1 MQSDTINIGILAHVD
16 AGKTTLSEAIL
27 YRTGS
32 IRKLG
37 RVDHGDTFL
46 DTHAVERE
54 RGITIFSKQA
64 VFRVGDMRF
73 CFLDTPG
80 HVDFSAEMER
90 TLCVLDYA
98 ILVISGVEGIQGH
111 TETVWRLLGQYRTP
125 VLVFVNKMDRDGA
138 DRERMMEQLRRKFNE
153 NCLCFSDGFAADGE
167 KPPRFSE
174 TLAESIAACDEELL
188 DCYLDGGAAAF
199 GEAADPFLALVKEK
213 IEQSCPEL
221 FMKPLEIA
229 WDYVYDRESLATLKG
244 KKLHGKRN
252 HINKFMKT
260 YPDFEYKKLD
270 TSMIAECL
278 DLYDEW
284 SSHKDETTIEAYD
297 EKTSVCLALKN
308 MDALGLTGGCIVL
321 EGQIVAF
328 TVGERLLP
336 HMQLIHI
343 EKANY
348 EIEGLYPV
356 INQQYVLHECQG
368 VTLVNREEDM
378 GIEGMRKAKHSYQ
391 PVKMIKKYFI
401 STRELKDDK
410 GVWQK

>member
-1 MQSDTINIGILAHVD
+1 MKLDFKPI
-16 AGKTTLSEAIL
+16 TLEDKPIIEGYTKAW
-27 YRTGS
+27 
-32 IRKLG
+32 
-37 RVDHGDTFL
+37 
-46 DTHAVERE
+46 
-54 RGITIFSKQA
+54 
-64 VFRVGDMRF
+64 
-73 CFLDTPG
+73 
-80 HVDFSAEMER
+80 EMECSD
-90 TLCVLDYA
+90 LSFINLFIWGANGKMEYAQLEDVLYIKLDYDGVPVYLWTPIPRYGVDVDYKKAVYVA
-98 ILVISGVEGIQGH
+98 IDYMKEIG
-111 TETVWRLLGQYRTP
+111 TEPTLRSVW
-125 VLVFVNKMDRDGA
+125 A
-138 DRERMMEQLRRKFNE
+138 
-153 NCLCFSDGFAADGE
+153 
-167 KPPRFSE
+167 
-174 TLAESIAACDEELL
+174 
-188 DCYLDGGAAAF
+188 
-199 GEAADPFLALVKEK
+199 PFKEK

-229 WDYVYDRESLATLKG
+229 WDYVYDRESLATLRG

-252 HINKFMKT
+252 HINKFMKN

-270 TSMIAECL
+270 TTMIAECL

-308 MDALGLTGGCIVL
+308 MDALGLTGGCILL

-378 GIEGMRKAKHSYQ
+378 GIEGMRKAKRSYQ